1 MYIIGFIIII
11 LDGFI
16 VYLIP
21 SYFNELNYFY
31 PMLSIT
37 FLVSMYGYSKNY
49 LKTSFIL
56 GFIYDLFY
64 SNIFLYNS
72 LIFLLLAKI
81 NKKIFN
87 YIQNNLFNKILIL
100 LLNIILYDTINFF
113 IVYFSKY
120 NNVSF
125 NDLVYKVSHS
135 LLLNIIFIIIFNILL
150 KKVLK
155 RKFIK

>member
-37 FLVSMYGYSKNY
+37 FLVSIYGYSKKY

-56 GFIYDLFY
+56 GFIYDLLY

-135 LLLNIIFIIIFNILL
+135 LLLNIIFIIIFNVLL

-155 RKFIK
+155 RKIIK